1 MYLGVSL
8 LDHRTDVEP
17 TKFALTANNLAI
29 LLVIAPTPEIGI
41 DRMIMKISMKMELLV
56 VEQREVGVVVD
67 NGFLDKNISQ
77 STLNK

>member
-8 LDHRTDVEP
+8 LDHLTDVEP

-29 LLVIAPTPEIGI
+29 MLVIAPTPEIGI
-41 DRMIMKISMKMELLV
+41 DRMIMKISMRMELLV

-67 NGFLDKNISQ
+67 NGLLDKNISQ

>member
-67 NGFLDKNISQ
+67 NGLLDKNISQ

>member
-8 LDHRTDVEP
+8 LDHLTDVEP

-41 DRMIMKISMKMELLV
+41 DRMIMKISMRMELLV

>member
-8 LDHRTDVEP
+8 LDHLTDVEP

-56 VEQREVGVVVD
+56 VEQRGVGVVVD
-67 NGFLDKNISQ
+67 NGLFDKN
-77 STLNK
+77 

>member
-17 TKFALTANNLAI
+17 TKFALTANNPAI

-67 NGFLDKNISQ
+67 NGLLDKNISQ

>member
-8 LDHRTDVEP
+8 LDHLTDVEP

>member
-8 LDHRTDVEP
+8 LDHLTDVEP

-67 NGFLDKNISQ
+67 NGLLDKNISQ

>member
-1 MYLGVSL
+1 MCLGVSL
-8 LDHRTDVEP
+8 LDHLTDVEP

-56 VEQREVGVVVD
+56 VEQRGVGVVVD
-67 NGFLDKNISQ
+67 NGLLDKNISQ

>member
-1 MYLGVSL
+1 MYLGASL
-8 LDHRTDVEP
+8 LDHLTDVEP

-67 NGFLDKNISQ
+67 NGL
-77 STLNK
+77 

>member
-8 LDHRTDVEP
+8 LDHLTDVEP
-17 TKFALTANNLAI
+17 TKFALTANNPAI

-67 NGFLDKNISQ
+67 NGF
-77 STLNK
+77 

>member
-8 LDHRTDVEP
+8 LDHLTDVEP

-56 VEQREVGVVVD
+56 VEQRGVGVVVD
-67 NGFLDKNISQ
+67 NGLLDKNISQ